1 MRSSFTFSWVDINNY
16 DFQEDNAYDR
26 TLRAS
31 MNLMYNP
38 TNNIQGGLELLWGTR
53 KNKDGSKGT
62 ATQLQFAMRY
72 IF

>member
-1 MRSSFTFSWVDINNY
+1 MGSSFTFSWVDINNF
-16 DFQEDNAYDR
+16 DFQEEGSYYR

-38 TNNIQGGLELLWGTR
+38 TKNIQGGIEFLWGER
-53 KNKDGSKGT
+53 RNSDGSKGT

>member
-1 MRSSFTFSWVDINNY
+1 
-16 DFQEDNAYDR
+16 
-26 TLRAS
+26 

-38 TNNIQGGLELLWGTR
+38 TQNIQGGFELLWGKR
-53 KNKDGSKGT
+53 KNKDGTQGT